1 MHHFLT
7 AARCTEDPVR
17 IANLLS
23 KGINMLTTVIIIVLL
38 VSWVVGYAM
47 LHVGS
52 IIHLLL
58 VVALVLVIRR
68 LLQERKAKY
77 ESLRLRQ

>member
-1 MHHFLT
+1 
-7 AARCTEDPVR
+7 
-17 IANLLS
+17 
-23 KGINMLTTVIIIVLL
+23 MLTTIVIILLL
-38 VSWVVGYAM
+38 VLWVVGYAM

-77 ESLRLRQ
+77 ESLRLKQ